1 MDSLWL
7 EPDFL
12 IVRRQCR
19 QGRSPVRIG
28 PALVRHQS
36 FESDAAMRTDAAEFD
51 FSLVEKLDQ
60 RRPGNVQH
68 VCCFLS
74 GEFGSHW
81 NERDGI
87 PARHLLK
94 NVDQHLY
101 CGGRNLYRLLAGIVD
116 HSKPQRLGGLRT

>member
-12 IVRRQCR
+12 IVRCQSR

-28 PALVRHQS
+28 PALVRQQS
-36 FESDAAMRTDAAEFD
+36 FESDAAMGPDAAKFD

-60 RRPGNVQH
+60 RGPRNVEYLRR
-68 VCCFLS
+68 FLS

-116 HSKPQRLGGLRT
+116 HSKP